1 MHNFRNLTIWL
12 RSIKLVTEIYKLT
25 NTFPGHERFGLT
37 SQMQRAAVSIPTN
50 IAEGSAKTSDKDFV
64 RFLEIALGSLL
75 ELETEL
81 TIALN
86 LQYIDLQIFENIQNE
101 IIELQK
107 MITGFKNKLK
117 QNFTLLSFIFVLSSL
132 FFALYSLL

>member
-1 MHNFRNLTIWL
+1 MHNFRKLDIWTK
-12 RSIKLVTEIYKLT
+12 SMSLVTEIYQLT
-25 NTFPGHERFGLT
+25 NTFPSHERFGLM

-50 IAEGSAKTSDKDFV
+50 IAEGSAKTSNKDFA
-64 RFLEIALGSLL
+64 RFLEMSIGSSL

-86 LQYIDLQIFENIQNE
+86 LKYTDLILFENIQNK

-107 MITGFKNKLK
+107 MITGFKNKL
-117 QNFTLLSFIFVLSSL
+117 N
-132 FFALYSLL
+132 